1 MKDWLFFKLLLVIE
15 TLCTMVYSEPAA
27 DLNFS
32 FLCFRQKFYRL
43 ETLVQSSS
51 HDFGK
56 LVLFVVHS
64 LANNHNNG

>member
-1 MKDWLFFKLLLVIE
+1 MKIGCFFKLLFVIE

-32 FLCFRQKFYRL
+32 LLYFRQKFYSL

-56 LVLFVVHS
+56 LVLYVVHS
-64 LANNHNNG
+64 LANNHT